1 MQLSVLIVDDE
12 PLAREGLSL
21 LLKQH
26 ALACEVRMARNG
38 REAVNMIRQQRPDL
52 ILLDIQMPGMN
63 GFEVVDAIGAEQ
75 MPMVIF
81 VTAHDQ
87 YAIRAFEVSATDY
100 LLKPVTQERFNQALE
115 RATVRLRAVPS
126 EDMPNRMLAMLEA
139 IANPPRH
146 LTRFAI
152 RTGDRTLFVPV
163 EQVDRIEALQNYARL
178 HTSSGIHTLHV
189 TMNAIESSL
198 DPASFLR
205 VHRSHI
211 INTHRVRQFWS
222 LSHGQYL
229 IELASGDRVQSG
241 RSYVEKVRR
250 ALANP
255 F

>member
-178 HTSSGIHTLHV
+178 HTSSGIHTLQV

>member
-100 LLKPVTQERFNQALE
+100 LLKPVTQERFDQALE